1 MTRTLRKTLSFRNTL
16 RPWPP
21 RCSACGRK
29 TRRRRQKRTGFKH
42 WFNVFCLKLF
52 LFIQHSFIF
61 FLELYVG
68 PELCLCCDI
77 RRYRECPQ
85 AVGARRPPRRLRR
98 TRRAHVVLPCE
109 RPPPAVPSAAFLTR
123 CALNSVFSL
132 TTHPTTDAVS
142 AGVRRGLSSYL
153 LTPRT
158 PPDGRSLRRGR
169 DGV

>member
-1 MTRTLRKTLSFRNTL
+1 MHHNLEVLKIVFIYSTLL
-16 RPWPP
+16 
-21 RCSACGRK
+21 
-29 TRRRRQKRTGFKH
+29 H
-42 WFNVFCLKLF
+42 YY
-52 LFIQHSFIF
+52 F
-61 FLELYVG
+61 FESYVG

-98 TRRAHVVLPCE
+98 TGRAHVVLPCE
-109 RPPPAVPSAAFLTR
+109 RPPPAAPSAAFLTR